1 MAMVDMKQI
10 HSLED
15 ATDLLANPGELRQRA
30 KEDGCLFF
38 RGLFDP
44 ERVAEVRRQMLE
56 VCREHGWLA
65 DESNL
70 MDGIANPGI
79 RVGESGIP
87 SWQAFYDDVQRIRDF
102 HGSYIPK

>member
-38 RGLFDP
+38 RGLF
-44 ERVAEVRRQMLE
+44 ESARVA
-56 VCREHGWLA
+56 
-65 DESNL
+65 
-70 MDGIANPGI
+70 
-79 RVGESGIP
+79 
-87 SWQAFYDDVQRIRDF
+87 
-102 HGSYIPK
+102 